1 MLPGKISPSLMC
13 ADILKIKEYL
23 AAFSAGG
30 IEYLHIDIMDGVFVP
45 NFALGTDFCAAIR
58 RISDIPLDIHLM
70 VDRPENKIQWFG
82 VRPGDIVSVHA
93 ESTRCLGA
101 ALQAVKGLGASAFAA
116 INPGTSVEAL
126 AGVVRLLDGVLVM
139 TVQPG
144 FAGQK
149 MAPGSI
155 EKISEVRAW
164 LNMNGREDALL
175 EVDGNVSFENA
186 VKMRAAGADIFVS
199 GSSGVFA
206 KTLPLAAAIEKF
218 RAAIL

>member
-58 RISDIPLDIHLM
+58 RISDIPLDVHLM
-70 VDRPENKIQWFG
+70 VDRPENKIRWFG

-93 ESTRCLGA
+93 ESTRRLRE
-101 ALQAVKGLGASAFAA
+101 ALRAVKEHGASAFAA